1 MPESKYK
8 HKHVVEVYIA
18 AKSGMTENQ
27 ISKVLGISVHTLR
40 VWERKKKAFKIA
52 LERGRAECRGK
63 KGDSL
68 SFREY
73 VFGRLSYKNRKLWNK
88 INRLSKNT
96 KKRKRPEDY
105 VEQIELLLEKR
116 GKHARQSLFM
126 YSWVSSNFSISHA
139 LRKVNI
145 SRSTFELWK
154 QDPEFHTLFEEMN
167 WHKGNFFEEYL
178 CLLVKGG
185 NQAATV
191 FANKTFNKDRGYG
204 ERVDVDMNLIGDVE
218 HGVISVDHL
227 KLSLDTRKALLK
239 ARRKQK
245 KRSRSN

>member
-8 HKHVVEVYIA
+8 HEHVVEVYIA

-40 VWERKKKAFKIA
+40 VWEKKKKAFKIA
-52 LERGRAECRGK
+52 LERGRAECKGK

-73 VFGRLSYKNRKLWNK
+73 VYGRLSYKNRKLWNK
-88 INRLSKNT
+88 IIRLSKNT
-96 KKRKRPEDY
+96 KKRKRPKDY
-105 VEQIELLLEKR
+105 IEQIEVLLEKR
-116 GKHARQSLFM
+116 GKRARQSLFL
-126 YSWVSSNFSISHA
+126 YAWVSSNFSISHA

-154 QDPEFHTLFEEMN
+154 RDADFHILFKEME
-167 WHKGNFFEEYL
+167 WHKKNFFEEYL
-178 CLLVKGG
+178 CMLVKGG
-185 NQAATV
+185 NPAATI
-191 FANKTFNKDRGYG
+191 FANKTFNRDRGYG
-204 ERVDVDMNLIGDVE
+204 EKIDVDMNLLGEID

-227 KLSLDTRKALLK
+227 KLDLDTRKALLK
-239 ARRKQK
+239 ARREQK
-245 KRSRSN
+245 EKRRSS

>member
-8 HKHVVEVYIA
+8 HEHVVEVYIA

-40 VWERKKKAFKIA
+40 VWEKKKQAFKIA
-52 LERGRAECRGK
+52 LEKGRAECKGK
-63 KGDSL
+63 KDGSL

-88 INRLSKNT
+88 IIRLSKNS
-96 KKRKRPEDY
+96 KKRKRPKDWI
-105 VEQIELLLEKR
+105 EQIESLLEKR

-126 YSWVSSNFSISHA
+126 YAWVSSNFSISNA
-139 LRKVNI
+139 LRRVNL
-145 SRSTFELWK
+145 SRSVFELWK
-154 QDPEFHTLFEEMN
+154 QDPDFHTLFKEME
-167 WHKGNFFEEYL
+167 WHKKNFFEEHL

-185 NQAATV
+185 CVPATI
-191 FANKTFNKDRGYG
+191 FANKTFNKDRGYNEKIEVNMDLLG
-204 ERVDVDMNLIGDVE
+204 EID

-227 KLSLDTRKALLK
+227 KLPLEIRKELLR
-239 ARRKQK
+239 ARRKQNK
-245 KRSRSN
+245 K

>member
-8 HKHVVEVYIA
+8 HEHVVEVYIA

-40 VWERKKKAFKIA
+40 VWEKKKSAFKIA
-52 LERGRAECRGK
+52 LEKGRAENKGK
-63 KGDSL
+63 KNGSL

-88 INRLSKNT
+88 IIRLSKNS
-96 KKRKRPEDY
+96 KKRKRPKDWI
-105 VEQIELLLEKR
+105 EQIELLLEKR

-126 YSWVSSNFSISHA
+126 YAWVSSNFSISHA
-139 LRKVNI
+139 LRRVNI

-154 QDPEFHTLFEEMN
+154 QDADFHTLFQEME
-167 WHKGNFFEEYL
+167 WHKKNFFEEYL

-185 NQAATV
+185 NPAATI
-191 FANKTFNKDRGYG
+191 FANKTFNKDRGYNEKIDVNMDLLG
-204 ERVDVDMNLIGDVE
+204 EIE

-227 KLSLDTRKALLK
+227 KLDLDTRKALLK
-239 ARRKQK
+239 ARRKQDAK
-245 KRSRSN
+245 SQSS